1 LVLAVSTEILRT
13 VIPSYIV
20 QASFQ
25 SRDFHIWLVLSAQF
39 LATATDA
46 VPAGLPTWLF
56 QLYRVVSFFKGSS
69 SYVRYEGCGSEYR
82 FVTPLVIFVSMLLL
96 LAAQAAVLH
105 ATNRRNAL
113 VHVAMLIFA
122 VMNALYSAVVEQ
134 CFKFLHC
141 SPAAAGVS
149 FFMGGVATASVEILS
164 NGTTVNQTK
173 FMRYARVMVSPPP
186 FTTFAFSTGISSNG
200 HATGAGLG
208 STCRWESLRL
218 CC

>member
-1 LVLAVSTEILRT
+1 M
-13 VIPSYIV
+13 
-20 QASFQ
+20 
-25 SRDFHIWLVLSAQF
+25 LSAQF

-46 VPAGLPTWLF
+46 VPAGLPTWSF

-105 ATNRRNAL
+105 ATNRQNAL

-122 VMNALYSAVVEQ
+122 VMNALYSVVVGQ

-141 SPAAAGVS
+141 SAAAGGG
-149 FFMGGVATASVEILS
+149 FNFMGGVATASVEILPD
-164 NGTTVNQTK
+164 GTTVTQTV
-173 FMRYARVMVSPPP
+173 FMRYARVIASPSP
-186 FTTFAFSTGISSNG
+186 FTTSAFSTDN
-200 HATGAGLG
+200 
-208 STCRWESLRL
+208 
-218 CC
+218 